1 LRGKFPPLRRPRRDM
16 RHCILLSI
24 ALLATQAAGAQD
36 LDLPHPAGRQN
47 NRFVSIA
54 GGLAAQT
61 RSTARDLATFR
72 DPNWTVLTLAQIAAA
87 GADTKTTLDNFHR
100 CPGCFESGYSRY
112 FIGNRPDAHKYIL
125 AGIVEIGVEA
135 VAAHYFH
142 YHGPTRKW
150 YWRFVWTLPQ
160 TFSLYGHTQAS
171 FHNVGLRLTCDR
183 TGMNCY

>member
-1 LRGKFPPLRRPRRDM
+1 M
-16 RHCILLSI
+16 RHGFLLTV
-24 ALLATQAAGAQD
+24 ALLAAQTACAQD
-36 LDLPHPAGRQN
+36 LDGAHPAGRQN
-47 NRFVSIA
+47 NVFASIVEE
-54 GGLAAQT
+54 LAAQT

-87 GADTKTTLDNFHR
+87 SADTKTTLNNFNR
-100 CPGCFESGYSRY
+100 CPSCFEAGYSRY
-112 FIGNRPDAHKYIL
+112 FLGNRPDAHKYIL

-150 YWRFVWTLPQ
+150 YWRYVWTLPQ

-171 FHNVGLRLTCDR
+171 FHNAGLRLTCDC